1 MLLVPIKSKEDDEWS
16 MYSVLNGKF
25 SMRKLFLPPYDKPFS
40 GSSEGWLVTL
50 DESLAVTLYKP
61 FVEGNR
67 KPIIH
72 LPPVFPPDNIL
83 EAPDREFQVFKV
95 ASYTP
100 DPIADPNDVILAVIF
115 GEYSELAYI
124 RPTRDTT
131 WTRVTGLGITT
142 FDDIVY
148 YKGQFYALSYEG
160 ELVSFDVT
168 NPSKSNMRLVLAED
182 SDKYYF
188 VKRGFCYKKYLV
200 KSYGGELLLVR
211 RYLDRRFGDIDRVTK
226 TFKVFKLS
234 FDGPRWIEMKSLGDM
249 ALFVGDNASTSVS
262 ASNFPGCLKNCIY
275 FTHDK
280 NSIPI
285 GKFGPCDLGVYNLE
299 TRRVTLRFT
308 IDDAAFPKMRGRAP
322 IWVLPTYISD

>member
-1 MLLVPIKSKEDDEWS
+1 ME
-16 MYSVLNGKF
+16 
-25 SMRKLFLPPYDKPFS
+25 
-40 GSSEGWLVTL
+40 
-50 DESLAVTLYKP
+50 
-61 FVEGNR
+61 
-67 KPIIH
+67 H
-72 LPPVFPPDNIL
+72 
-83 EAPDREFQVFKV
+83 VFKV

-100 DPIADPNDVILAVIF
+100 NPTTDPDDVILAVIF

-124 RPTRDTT
+124 RPTRDIT

-142 FDDIVY
+142 FDDFVY

-188 VKRGFCYKKYLV
+188 VKRGFCYKKYRV
-200 KSYGGELLLVR
+200 KSYEGELLLVR
-211 RYLDRRFGDIDRVTK
+211 RYLDRRFGDIDPVTK

-234 FDGPRWIEMKSLGDM
+234 FVGPRWIEMKGFGDM

-262 ASNFPGCLKNCIY
+262 ASNFSGCLKINCIY

-280 NSIPI
+280 NTIPI
-285 GKFGPCDLGVYNLE
+285 GDFGPCDLGVYNLE
-299 TRRVTLRFT
+299 TRRVALRFT
-308 IDDAAFPKMRGRAP
+308 IDDAAFPKMRGQAP